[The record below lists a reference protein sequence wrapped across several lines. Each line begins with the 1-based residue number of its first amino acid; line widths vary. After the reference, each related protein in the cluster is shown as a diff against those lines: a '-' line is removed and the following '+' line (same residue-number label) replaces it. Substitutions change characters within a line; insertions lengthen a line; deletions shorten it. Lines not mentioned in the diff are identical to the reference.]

1 MRTHYNPKNNPR
13 VIIIQKLYGKFYN
26 EDDDLDFPKHRF
38 KKFIKDIVLGTI
50 ERNDLILDEL
60 NNKLGNEFVFE
71 KLDKVFQTI
80 LKAATYEFMYKP
92 NLSINI
98 IKIIKVPGAF
108 EIPVTISKNLKK
120 YDGFL
125 ALGCVIK
132 GQTPYFDFISQSST
146 DAIMK
151 LSIDSKK
158 PIGNGII
165 TCLNM
170 AQARARRKKGAEAA
184 EAVISV
190 LSQK

>member
-1 MRTHYNPKNNPR
+1 M
-13 VIIIQKLYGKFYN
+13 
-26 EDDDLDFPKHRF
+26 
-38 KKFIKDIVLGTI
+38 KKKYLIVVADYYKDIADG
-50 ERNDLILDEL
+50 LIRSAL
-60 NNKLGNEFVFE
+60 KIIP
-71 KLDKVFQTI
+71 DKSLVKSA
-80 LKAATYEFMYKP
+80 LKIIPKK
-92 NLSINI
+92 SI

-132 GQTPYFDFISQSST
+132 GQTPHFDFISQAAT

-158 PIGNGII
+158 PVGNGII